1 MKNGISVGRLWRDRE
16 GSTFL
21 EFTMVFPLLVLTAF
35 CTVDFAMIMFGWAQ
49 ANKGVQNGVRIAV
62 VGNPVAQGLNDLTYT
77 EVDLG
82 KDCSDPASGADA
94 NVCDYVETVC
104 TPAAVGVEPPGECK
118 LNGVINYTFDNTAF
132 EPIFAEMRKVMFEP
146 LVTLQRENVQITYR
160 TNGLGFVGR
169 PGGLPMEVTVEL
181 RCMTHQMFFLGGIA
195 GWAFEYE
202 GCPDGTSG
210 APIPSFATTLTT
222 EALGS

>member
-1 MKNGISVGRLWRDRE
+1 MKNGTSAGRLWRDRE
-16 GSTFL
+16 GSSYL
-21 EFTMVFPLLVLTAF
+21 EFTVVFPLLVLTAF
-35 CTVDFAMIMFGWAQ
+35 CTVDFAMVMFGWAQ
-49 ANKGVQNGVRIAV
+49 ANKAVQNGVRLAV

-82 KDCSDPASGADA
+82 KDCSDPATGADEGL
-94 NVCDYVETVC
+94 CDYVETVC
-104 TPAAVGVEPPGECK
+104 MATAGDAGSCTSG
-118 LNGVINYTFDNTAF
+118 YTFDNAAF
-132 EPIFAEMRKVMFEP
+132 EPIFDEMSKLMPSFDLE
-146 LVTLQRENVQITYR
+146 RENVQITYR

-181 RCMTHQMFFLGGIA
+181 RCMTHQMFFLGAFA

-202 GCPDGTSG
+202 DCPDGTAG